1 MQAYSFRICVELD
14 HVLSLTKKDVTPR
27 LLKGMLISSH
37 DFAPTLIQLSCD
49 NLVPFTLFTDQFGD
63 TLLLTPNSTKEEE
76 DRVLSAK
83 EVEEVVVDEIGG
95 VLWRLVYLKNEN
107 LNTPHIMEFAK

>member
-1 MQAYSFRICVELD
+1 M
-14 HVLSLTKKDVTPR
+14 
-27 LLKGMLISSH
+27 
-37 DFAPTLIQLSCD
+37 
-49 NLVPFTLFTDQFGD
+49 
-63 TLLLTPNSTKEEE
+63 
-76 DRVLSAK
+76 LSAK

>member
-27 LLKGMLISSH
+27 LLKGMLISSYTS
-37 DFAPTLIQLSCD
+37 APELSCD
-49 NLVPFTLFTDQFGD
+49 NLIQFTLFIDQFGD